1 MQRTAP
7 KLLILMNSLRSAFAW
22 LLAFLAGSCFVIGAQ
37 AASVGP
43 DGYTND
49 FSLQP
54 STGDWSQLAIGGAA
68 GDVTDATGVDMQVQM
83 IAASAITLQTVA
95 DVGNP
100 PVLNS
105 NVTWSS
111 TGFYLQ
117 TRPTGDRVTLLMCTL
132 VNNTGGAANAL
143 RISYDFTI
151 AAPAGDEI
159 SGHSTYYSL
168 TGAPGSWVLIPALSF
183 ANTSGRLTANLG
195 ITWPAA
201 GTLYLLWADDNSAPS
216 PDTANQIDNF
226 SALVPIEMPVAITSQ
241 PVGQTVTELAP
252 ASFTVGTS
260 GNPPPT
266 YQWYRNN
273 FPLPSETNA
282 TYSIASAP
290 LNDNNAQFV
299 VVAANTASNVNYSAT
314 SSPPAVLHVNA
325 DMIPPTLSRAIG
337 VPSTT
342 VSVDFSERIRAD
354 TANIAANYAITSS
367 IGNLTISSA
376 ILSANGSNVV
386 LTTSP
391 QTLGTTYTLIV
402 NGVRDM
408 SAASNQIA
416 PNSVISFTILSFVLM
431 DVGGPQPAGSST
443 PSGNGFDLTAGGTGI
458 DGVADSMA
466 YDYQQRIGDFDVM
479 VRVQG
484 LSPAD
489 AFTKAGVMAR
499 ESLAANSRYYAS
511 VATPGI
517 SGCFFQFRSATGGPT
532 TNAGA
537 APTTYPNTFLRLKR
551 AGNTLSGYFSTDGN
565 TWMLLSSLAN
575 QVLPSQVYVGMFVA
589 SRINGTGATGQ
600 FRDFSDVVGTPPV
613 ASLSFP
619 REPIGP
625 SSRKTSFAITEIM
638 YHPRSLPS
646 LQGRSLEF
654 IEIFN
659 SNPFPESLGR
669 HRLSGSIDYTF
680 PANTVVKGGGFVVV
694 ARDPALVMSYYG
706 ISGVLGP
713 WDGTNQ
719 FNFST
724 NGLPGGEGTVRLRG
738 PGDNIVLEVNYQGG
752 PPYPV
757 AADGAGHS
765 LVLSRASYGEGDPRA
780 WGISDVIDG
789 SPGTD
794 DPFGSDRLR
803 NVVIN
808 EFLAHT
814 DDPLVPDYV
823 ELYNHG
829 NTAVDLSGAYLADE
843 ADFLS
848 DAAVTNHFYR
858 ISNGISI
865 PPRGFLSFNQN
876 TLGFSLSASGERIF
890 LVNSNKTRVID
901 AIAYEAQGNGV
912 SMGRSPNGAA
922 AWYRMAS
929 RTPGAANSAPR
940 NDPIVIN
947 EIMFSPISG
956 DANHEYLELY
966 NRGGSPVNLGGWRF
980 LNGIN
985 YTIPQGTVLTNGQYL
1000 VIAKN
1005 HTNLMARYPN
1015 LSSANT
1021 VGDFKGT
1028 LANGGERITLAMPEL
1043 NVVTNNG
1050 VTVTNTIFVIVN
1062 EVTYGGGGGRWGEW
1076 ADGGGSSLELRDPR
1090 SDNRQAANWA
1100 DSDESSKGLWTTIA
1114 ITNPI
1119 AEVLGP
1125 ANDSLQIFLLGVGEC
1140 LVDDV
1145 EVRNT
1150 PAGANLLPNPGFE
1163 SDMAGWTPQGSHDH
1177 STIEPVGFTGTK
1189 SLHLRAASRGD
1200 NGANRVRTPHA
1211 PNGFAASGTVVL
1223 RAKAKWIRG
1232 WPELLLRLHGGG
1244 LEVGGV
1250 LSIQPNLGTPGLPN
1264 SQLVANAGPA
1274 LYEVIH
1280 SPILPAASE
1289 PVVVTARVTDPD
1301 GPITVRLKYRVEP
1314 ATTHTAVTMVDDGT
1328 GADSIAG
1335 DGIYSATIP
1344 GQIAG
1349 NTVPF
1354 YVEAVDALNAT
1365 NTFPTEVFPTPPM
1378 TRIFPNDATSQ
1389 ECVIRWGDRMMPGSL
1404 PTYHVW
1410 LNNGNTTRWT
1420 VRRPV
1425 LNNATVDSTFVYNNY
1440 RVIYNM
1446 RPLYAGSPWH
1456 RGQMVTG
1463 PAGAN
1468 LVDYDIGFPSDDKF
1482 LGAGDAVWNNPGNPS
1497 GGSTSDNSA
1506 QSEQTTYFLFRELG
1520 IHYNYRRYVHIFVNG
1535 SQRSINGNRPNSNF
1549 IMEDSQQAN
1558 SDIID
1563 EWSPGETDG
1572 QLFKIEDWFEFPEN
1586 GDDFNGTGGGGNNDA
1601 DFTRRVIPGTT
1612 NIHIGAYRFMF
1623 RNRARGAG
1631 ESANDYTN
1639 FVNLLNIITP
1649 GGATDP
1655 LTNLVQFLSLADV
1668 EQWMRIFACQHA
1680 AGNWDSFG
1688 FQRGKNAYMYKPKNG
1703 KFHQWTWDI
1712 DFTMGI
1718 GGRDVGNAIFDNDNG
1733 SPDGDERMA
1742 AMWNNPTIRRMYLRA
1757 FEDIVNGPLNNAFL
1771 DPILD
1776 AKSAALVA
1784 NNVNPDI
1791 TGTAAGVQRI
1801 KDYTLG
1807 RRNSIL
1813 TQLGSTVAN
1822 FFTASVGG
1830 QTNFTTNANLIT
1842 VSGTAPVG
1850 ARYIYINGIDVPVT
1864 WTSVSN
1870 WTARVALSNGVNN
1883 LTVQGYTSRGTP
1895 TNTASTITVN
1905 YTGPSANPVGSVVF
1919 NEILYNPVVPESS
1932 FVELFNNSP
1941 TVAFNIGGWEINGLD
1956 YSFPSNTVIGPRQYL
1971 VLPKNISAFSSA
1983 FGFLVIP
1990 IDDFDGDL
1998 DRDGETL
2005 TLRIPATTS
2014 SPAVVIDKVRYE
2026 NQAPWPTIAPESGF
2040 SLQLIDA
2047 QQDNSR
2053 VSNWTLQ
2060 EGQWIFA
2067 TYTGRI
2073 ATNGTNFLI
2082 FMQGSAGDVYID
2094 DITLVTGAVAG
2105 VGMNLLQNG
2114 GFEGPYSETWTNLG
2128 NHTNSVVSTEFAHS
2142 GSSSLHVIATGP
2154 GGATACIRQTI
2165 GTFPT
2170 NTLCTVSFFFL
2181 PTTNGTLLTVRT
2193 TQGSEF
2199 NTNHLIRVA
2208 LTPSSPGAANVVAST
2223 LPPYDPVWLNEL
2235 QAENISG
2242 ITDNMGEREPWIE
2255 LYNAGPGIVDM
2266 SNYFLANNYGSN
2278 LTQWQ
2283 FPAGYHLAP
2292 GELRI
2297 VWADGEPLETSG
2309 TNAHTNFR
2317 LPIGS
2322 GTLALVRLLD
2332 GQPQITDY
2340 LTYNNL
2346 RANLSYGDY
2355 PDGQPF
2361 TRVVFQAS
2369 TPRGTNNT
2377 RDINVFI
2384 NEWMA
2389 ANASFLLDTS
2399 DNNYDDWFELYN
2411 AGPNAVDLGNYYLTD
2426 TLADPK
2432 KFRVPNNGQYVI
2444 PAGGYML
2451 VWADN
2456 DSSANSPLLADLHA
2470 NFSLS
2475 AGFPGEAL
2483 GLFSPDGITPIDTVT
2498 FGQQTNNISEG
2509 RYADG
2514 AATRYWMMTPTPRS
2528 ANVISGGNTPPVLT
2542 AIPDHIIRLGQT
2554 VSFQA
2559 MATDGD
2565 LPPQT
2570 LTFTLGGTPPLGAM
2584 ITSGG
2589 HFTWTPSPAQTPGS
2603 YNITVVV
2610 TDNGP
2615 GALSN
2620 MDTFSVEVRPPP
2632 VAMVSGSDGMSI
2644 SISFDT
2650 IPGRSYRVDY
2660 KTHINDPAWLPLN
2673 APIVAPGTSMEITDN
2688 FGGEPQRFYKV
2699 FQVD

>member
-7 KLLILMNSLRSAFAW
+7 KLLNLMNSLRSAFAW
-22 LLAFLAGSCFVIGAQ
+22 LPALLAGGCLVTGVQ
-37 AASVGP
+37 AASIGG
-43 DGYTND
+43 GYTND
-49 FSLQP
+49 FSTQP
-54 STGDWSQLAIGGAA
+54 AAADWSHFSIAGGA
-68 GDVTDATGVDMQVQM
+68 GDVTTAAGIDNEMLT
-83 IAASAITLQTVA
+83 IAAGSITAQTLLDAGDPPAFNASA
-95 DVGNP
+95 
-100 PVLNS
+100 
-105 NVTWSS
+105 TWSS

-117 TRPTGDRVTLLMCTL
+117 TRPTGNRATLLMCML
-132 VNNTGGAANAL
+132 VNNLGGAAGAV
-143 RISYDFTI
+143 RISYDFTA

-159 SGHSTYYSL
+159 SGHNTYYSL
-168 TGAPGSWVLIPALSF
+168 TGAAGSWVLIPDLSF
-183 ANTSGRLTANLG
+183 ASVSGRLTANLSLN
-195 ITWPAA
+195 WPAG
-201 GTLYLLWADDNSAPS
+201 GTLYLLWADDNSSPS

-226 SALVPIEMPVAITSQ
+226 SALVPVETPVAITSQ
-241 PVGQTVTELAP
+241 PQSLTVGELAP

-260 GNPPPT
+260 GNPLPT
-266 YQWYRNN
+266 YQWYKNN
-273 FPLPSETNA
+273 LPITGATSA
-282 TYSIASAP
+282 TYAIGAAP
-290 LNDNNAQFV
+290 LSDHNAQFK
-299 VVAANTASNVNYSAT
+299 VVAANTASNVNYSVT
-314 SSPPAVLHVNA
+314 SSPPAVLMVNA
-325 DMIPPTLSRAIG
+325 DTASPTLIRAIG

-342 VSVDFSERIRAD
+342 VSVDFSEPVRAD
-354 TANIAANYAITSS
+354 TATVAANYAITSS
-367 IGNLTISSA
+367 VGNLTLSSA
-376 ILSANGSNVV
+376 VLSPNGSNVV

-402 NGVRDM
+402 NGVRDL

-416 PNSVISFTILSFVLM
+416 PNSVISFTILSFVLT
-431 DVGGPQPAGSST
+431 DVGTPQPAGSAT
-443 PSGNGFDLTAGGTGI
+443 PSGNGFDLTAGGSGI

-466 YDYQQRIGDFDVM
+466 FDYQQRIGDFDVM

-489 AFTKAGVMAR
+489 TFTKVGVMAR
-499 ESLAANSRYYAS
+499 ETLAAGSRYYAS

-517 SGCFFQFRSATGGPT
+517 SGCFFQFRSTTGGTT
-532 TNAGA
+532 TNAGS

-551 AGNTLSGYFSTDGN
+551 SGNTFSGYFSTDGN
-565 TWMLLSSLAN
+565 SWSLLSTLAN
-575 QVLPSQVYVGMFVA
+575 QALPSQVYVGMFVA
-589 SRINGTGATGQ
+589 SRLNGTSATAQ
-600 FRDFSDVVGTPPV
+600 FRDFTDVVGTPPV

-638 YHPRSLPS
+638 YHPRDLPS
-646 LQGRSLEF
+646 FQGRSLEF

-659 SNPFPESLGR
+659 SNPFPESLGKY
-669 HRLSGSIDYTF
+669 RLSGSIDYTF

-713 WDGTNQ
+713 WEGANE

-738 PGDNIVLEVNYQGG
+738 LADNVLLEVNYEGG

-765 LVLSRASYGEGDPRA
+765 LILSRASYGEGDPRA
-780 WGISDVIDG
+780 WGISDAIDG
-789 SPGTD
+789 SPGKD

-814 DDPLVPDYV
+814 DAELVDYI
-823 ELYNHG
+823 EIYNHG

-843 ADFLS
+843 ADFIS

-865 PPRGFLSFNQN
+865 PPRGFLSFDQT
-876 TLGFSLSASGERIF
+876 TLGFALSALGERIY

-901 AIAYEAQGNGV
+901 AVKYDAQGNGV
-912 SMGRSPNGAA
+912 SMGRSPDGAA

-929 RTPGAANSAPR
+929 LTPGMANSAPR

-947 EIMFSPISG
+947 EIMYSPISG
-956 DANHEYLELY
+956 DENHEYLELY

-980 LNGIN
+980 LDGIN

-1005 HTNLMARYPN
+1005 HTNLLARYTN
-1015 LSSANT
+1015 LPPANT
-1021 VGDFKGT
+1021 VGNYKGT

-1043 NVVTNNG
+1043 NVNSTTNFVTNG
-1050 VTVTNTIFVIVN
+1050 MSVVTNVAFTTNIIFVIVN
-1062 EVTYGGGGGRWGEW
+1062 EVTYGDGGGRWGWW

-1100 DSDESSKGLWTTIA
+1100 DSDESSKGIWTTIEV
-1114 ITNPI
+1114 TNSIGETLGSPI
-1119 AEVLGP
+1119 
-1125 ANDSLQIFLLGVGEC
+1125 NDNLQIFLLGVGEC

-1145 EVRNT
+1145 ELHNG
-1150 PAGANLLPNPGFE
+1150 PAGANLILNPGFE
-1163 SDMAGWTPQGSHDH
+1163 SDLANWTPQGSHDH
-1177 STIEPVGFTGTK
+1177 STIEPVGFTGAK

-1200 NGANRVRTPHA
+1200 NGANRVRSA
-1211 PNGFAASGTVVL
+1211 ALAASGAVVL
-1223 RAKAKWIRG
+1223 RARAKWIRG

-1244 LEVGGV
+1244 LEVGGP
-1250 LSIQPNLGTPGLPN
+1250 LPIQPNLGTPGAPN
-1264 SQLVANAGPA
+1264 SRLLANAGPA
-1274 LYEVIH
+1274 VYEVIH

-1289 PVVVTARVTDPD
+1289 PVVVTARATDPD
-1301 GPITVRLKYRVEP
+1301 AAITVRLKYRVEP
-1314 ATTHTAVTMVDDGT
+1314 ATTHTAVTMVDDGM

-1335 DGIYSATIP
+1335 DGILSAGIP
-1344 GQIAG
+1344 AQPNGA
-1349 NTVPF
+1349 TASF
-1354 YVEAVDALNAT
+1354 YVEAVDALGAT

-1378 TRIFPNDATSQ
+1378 TRIFPNDSTSR
-1389 ECVIRWGDRMMPGSL
+1389 ECVVRWGDRMMPGSL
-1404 PTYHVW
+1404 PSYHVW

-1420 VRRPV
+1420 NRRPL
-1425 LNNATVDSTFVYNNY
+1425 LNNSTVDSTFVYNNY

-1456 RGQMVTG
+1456 RGQMTTG

-1468 LVDYDIGFPSDDKF
+1468 LVDYDIGFPSDDKL

-1497 GGSTSDNSA
+1497 GGGTSDGSA
-1506 QSEQTTYFLFRELG
+1506 QSEQTTYLMFRELG
-1520 IHYNYRRYVHIFVNG
+1520 IHYNYRRYIHIFVNG
-1535 SQRSINGNRPNSNF
+1535 SQRSINSSRPGNF

-1563 EWSPGETDG
+1563 EWFPGETDG
-1572 QLFKIEDWFEFPEN
+1572 QLFKIEDWFEFPDN
-1586 GDDFNGTGGGGNNDA
+1586 GDDFTANNDA
-1601 DFTRRVIPGTT
+1601 DLSRRIIPGTA
-1612 NIHIGAYRFMF
+1612 NISLSQYRFMF

-1631 ESANDYTN
+1631 ELANDYTN
-1639 FVNLLNIITP
+1639 FVNLLDIVSPASAPSGSTI
-1649 GGATDP
+1649 
-1655 LTNLVQFLSLADV
+1655 TNLVQFDSIADY

-1680 AGNWDSFG
+1680 VGNWDSYG
-1688 FQRGKNAYMYKPKNG
+1688 YDRGKNAYMYKPKNG

-1718 GGRDVGNAIFDNDNG
+1718 GGHAAGTGVFGTTDPRII
-1733 SPDGDERMA
+1733 
-1742 AMWNNPTIRRMYLRA
+1742 AMWNTPAILRAYLRA
-1757 FEDIVNGPLNNAFL
+1757 YEDIVNGPMNNSFT
-1771 DPILD
+1771 DPIID
-1776 AKSAALVA
+1776 AKSAALTLNA
-1784 NNVNPDI
+1784 VNYDPSGI
-1791 TGTAAGVQRI
+1791 TTIKAFVTARRT
-1801 KDYTLG
+1801 YLLG
-1807 RRNSIL
+1807 SV
-1813 TQLGSTVAN
+1813 LGSTVAN

-1830 QTNFTTNANLIT
+1830 QMNFTTNANLIT

-1850 ARYIYINGIDVPVT
+1850 ARYIYINGINVPIT

-1895 TNTASTITVN
+1895 TNTSRTITVN
-1905 YTGPSANPVGSVVF
+1905 YTGPSANPAGSVVF
-1919 NEILYNPVVPESS
+1919 NEILYNPTVPESS

-1941 TVAFNIGGWEINGLD
+1941 TVAFDIGGWEINGLD
-1956 YSFPSNTVIGPRQYL
+1956 YSFPSGTVIAPRQYL
-1971 VLPKNISAFSSA
+1971 VIPKNISAFSSA
-1983 FGFLVIP
+1983 FGFGVTP
-1990 IDDFDGDL
+1990 IQDYDGDL
-1998 DRDGETL
+1998 DADGETL
-2005 TLRIPATTS
+2005 TLRIPATTN

-2026 NQAPWPTIAPESGF
+2026 NQAPWATIAPASGF

-2060 EGQWIFA
+2060 EGQWLYA
-2067 TYTGRI
+2067 SYTGRI
-2073 ATNGTNFLI
+2073 QSNGTAFLI

-2114 GFEGPYSETWTNLG
+2114 GFETPLSGTWTNLG
-2128 NHTNSVVSTEFAHS
+2128 NHSNSVATTEYAHS

-2154 GGATACIRQTI
+2154 GGGSACVRQTI

-2170 NTLCTVSFFFL
+2170 NTLCTVSFYFL
-2181 PTTNGTLLTVRT
+2181 PATNGTLLTVRT
-2193 TQGSEF
+2193 TPGSDF
-2199 NTNHLIRVA
+2199 NTNHLIRIA
-2208 LTPSSPGAANVVAST
+2208 PTPTSPGAANVVAAT

-2235 QAENISG
+2235 QPENIAG
-2242 ITDNMGEREPWIE
+2242 ITDNMGDREPWIE
-2255 LYNAGPGIVDM
+2255 LYNAGPGSVDL
-2266 SNYFLANNYGSN
+2266 SNYYLANNYGSN

-2283 FPAGYHLAP
+2283 FPAGYQLAP
-2292 GELRI
+2292 GELRM

-2361 TRVVFQAS
+2361 TRVVFQSA

-2389 ANASFLLDTS
+2389 ANATFLLDTS
-2399 DNNYDDWFELYN
+2399 DYNYDDWFELYN
-2411 AGPNAVDLGNYYLTD
+2411 AGPNSVDLGNYYLTD
-2426 TLADPK
+2426 DLMDPK

-2444 PAGGYML
+2444 PAGGYLL

-2456 DSSANSPLLADLHA
+2456 DSADNSPLSADLHA
-2470 NFSLS
+2470 NFSLT
-2475 AGFPGEAL
+2475 ANFPGEAL
-2483 GLFSPDGITPIDTVT
+2483 GLFSPDGVTSIDTVT

-2514 AATRYWMMTPTPRS
+2514 AINRYWMPTPTPRA
-2528 ANVISGGNTPPVLT
+2528 ANVISGGNTPPELA
-2542 AIPDHIIRLGQT
+2542 AIPDRTIRLGQT
-2554 VSFQA
+2554 VSFMA

-2565 LPPQT
+2565 LPQQT
-2570 LTFTLGGTPPLGAM
+2570 LAFSLGGTPPGGAM
-2584 ITSGG
+2584 ITGG
-2589 HFTWTPSPAQTPGS
+2589 GGQFTWTPSAAQTPGA
-2603 YNITVVV
+2603 YDITVVV

-2615 GALSN
+2615 GALSD
-2620 MDTFSVEVRPPP
+2620 MDTFTVTVRPPP
-2632 VAMVSGSDGMSI
+2632 VAMITGSGGTSV

-2660 KTHINDPAWLPLN
+2660 KTNIDDPVWLPLN
-2673 APIVAPGTSMEITDN
+2673 APIPAPGTSLEITDN
-2688 FGGEPQRFYKV
+2688 FGGETQRFYKV
-2699 FQVD
+2699 LQVD

>member
-22 LLAFLAGSCFVIGAQ
+22 LPALLAGSCLVTGAQ

-43 DGYTND
+43 AGYTND

-83 IAASAITLQTVA
+83 IAASAIILQTVA
-95 DVGNP
+95 DAGDP

-151 AAPAGDEI
+151 AAPNGDEI
-159 SGHSTYYSL
+159 NGHSTYFSL
-168 TGAPGSWVLIPALSF
+168 TGAAGSWTLIPALSF
-183 ANTSGRLTANLG
+183 ASVSGRLTATVNL
-195 ITWPAA
+195 TWP
-201 GTLYLLWADDNSAPS
+201 GGSPLYLLWADDNSVNS

-226 SALVPIEMPVAITSQ
+226 SALVPFDAPVTITSQ

-252 ASFTVGTS
+252 VSFTVGTS

-266 YQWYRNN
+266 YQWYKNN
-273 FPLPSETNA
+273 MSITDATNA

-290 LNDNNAQFV
+290 LSDNNAQFV

-314 SSPPAVLHVNA
+314 SSPPALLHVNA
-325 DMIPPTLSRAIG
+325 DMTPPTLSRAIG
-337 VPSTT
+337 VPPTT

-354 TANIAANYAITSS
+354 TANVSANYAITSS

-376 ILSANGSNVV
+376 ALSPNGSNVV

-402 NGVRDM
+402 NGVRDL
-408 SAASNQIA
+408 SAASNEIA
-416 PNSVISFTILSFVLM
+416 PNSITSFTVLSFVLT
-431 DVGGPQPAGSST
+431 DVGSPQPAGSAT
-443 PSGNGFDLTAGGTGI
+443 PTGNGFDLTAGGTGI
-458 DGVADSMA
+458 DGVADSLA
-466 YDYQQRIGDFDVM
+466 YEYQQRIGDFDVM
-479 VRVQG
+479 VRLQG

-499 ESLAANSRYYAS
+499 ESLVAGSRYYAS
-511 VATPGI
+511 VATPGL
-517 SGCFFQFRSATGGPT
+517 SGCFFQFRSTTGGGT

-551 AGNTLSGYFSTDGN
+551 VGNTFSGYFSTDGN

-575 QVLPSQVYVGMFVA
+575 QALPSQVYVGMFVA
-589 SRINGTGATGQ
+589 SRINGTSATAQ
-600 FRDFSDVVGTPPV
+600 FRDFTDVVGTPPV
-613 ASLSFP
+613 GSLSFP

-625 SSRKTSFAITEIM
+625 SSRRSPFAITEIM
-638 YHPRSLPS
+638 YHPRSLPAF
-646 LQGRSLEF
+646 QGRSLEF

-669 HRLSGSIDYTF
+669 YRLSGSVDYTF
-680 PANTVVKGGGFVVV
+680 PANTVVKGGGFLVV
-694 ARDPALVMSYYG
+694 ARDPGLVMSYYG
-706 ISGVLGP
+706 ITGVLGP
-713 WDGTNQ
+713 WEGTNE

-738 PGDNIVLEVNYQGG
+738 LADNVLLEVNYQGR

-757 AADGAGHS
+757 AADGPGHS
-765 LVLSRASYGEGDPRA
+765 LILSRASYGEGDPRA
-780 WGISDVIDG
+780 WGISDAIDG
-789 SPGTD
+789 SPGKD

-814 DDPLVPDYV
+814 DDPLLADYI

-843 ADFLS
+843 ADFIS
-848 DAAVTNHFYR
+848 NAAVTNHFYR

-865 PPRGFLSFNQN
+865 PPRGFLSLNQT
-876 TLGFSLSASGERIF
+876 TLGFSLGASGERIF

-901 AIAYEAQGNGV
+901 AIDYQAQGNGV
-912 SMGRSPNGAA
+912 SMGRSPDGAA

-947 EIMFSPISG
+947 EIMYSPVSG

-980 LNGIN
+980 LDGIN
-985 YTIPQGTVLTNGQYL
+985 YTIPQGTMLTNGQYL

-1005 HTNLMARYPN
+1005 HTNLLARYAN

-1021 VGDFKGT
+1021 VGDYKGT
-1028 LANGGERITLAMPEL
+1028 LANGGERVTLAMPEL
-1043 NVVTNNG
+1043 NVVTNSG
-1050 VTVTNTIFVIVN
+1050 VPVTNTLFVIVN
-1062 EVTYGGGGGRWGEW
+1062 EVTYGGGGARWGSW

-1100 DSDESSKGLWTTIA
+1100 DSDESNKGIWTTIEV
-1114 ITNPI
+1114 TNSISETVSSPI
-1119 AEVLGP
+1119 
-1125 ANDSLQIFLLGVGEC
+1125 NDNLEIFLLGVGEC

-1145 EVRNT
+1145 EVRNG
-1150 PAGANLLPNPGFE
+1150 PAGANLITANPGFE
-1163 SDMAGWTPQGSHDH
+1163 SDMAGWTPQGSHDQ
-1177 STIEPVGFTGTK
+1177 SSIEPVGFTGAK
-1189 SLHLRAASRGD
+1189 SLHLRAGSRGD
-1200 NGANRVRTPHA
+1200 NGGNRIRSPA
-1211 PNGFAASGTVVL
+1211 FGASGTVVL
-1223 RAKAKWIRG
+1223 RARAKWVRG

-1244 LEVGGV
+1244 LEAGGG
-1250 LSIQPNLGTPGLPN
+1250 LPIQPNLGTPGAPN
-1264 SQLVANAGPA
+1264 SRLLANAGPA
-1274 LYEVIH
+1274 LYEVTH
-1280 SPILPAASE
+1280 SPALPAAGE
-1289 PVVVTARVTDPD
+1289 PVLVTARVSDPD
-1301 GPITVRLKYRVEP
+1301 TASVVRLKYRIDP
-1314 ATTHTAVTMVDDGT
+1314 ATSYTVVTMKDDGT
-1328 GADSIAG
+1328 GGDAISG
-1335 DGIYSATIP
+1335 DGIYSGTIP
-1344 GQIAG
+1344 AQNSGV
-1349 NTVPF
+1349 TTPF
-1354 YVEAVDALNAT
+1354 YVEAVDTLGAT
-1365 NTFPTEVFPTPPM
+1365 NTFPTDLFPTPPLS
-1378 TRIFPNDATSQ
+1378 RIFPLDATSR
-1389 ECVIRWGDRMMPGSL
+1389 ECVVRWGDRQMPGSFS
-1404 PTYHVW
+1404 TYHVW
-1410 LNNGNTTRWT
+1410 VTAANTSRWATRL
-1420 VRRPV
+1420 PK
-1425 LNNATVDSTFVYNNY
+1425 LNNAPLDATFVYNNY

-1446 RPLYAGSPWH
+1446 RPQYAGSPWH
-1456 RGQMVTG
+1456 QGAMDTG
-1463 PAGAN
+1463 PDGTDR
-1468 LVDYDIGFPSDDKF
+1468 VDYDLEFPSDDQF
-1482 LGAGDAVWNNPGNPS
+1482 LGEADAVWTNPGNP
-1497 GGSTSDNSA
+1497 GGGNTTSDTTA
-1506 QSEQTTYFLFRELG
+1506 QSEQACYIIFRELG
-1520 IHYNYRRYVHIFVNG
+1520 IHYNYRRFMHLFVNG
-1535 SQRSINGNRPNSNF
+1535 NQRSTTGQLPGNF
-1549 IMEDSQQAN
+1549 IFEDSQQPNGAV
-1558 SDIID
+1558 ID
-1563 EWSPGETDG
+1563 EFSPGETDG
-1572 QLFKIEDWFEFPEN
+1572 QLFKIEDWFEF
-1586 GDDFNGTGGGGNNDA
+1586 GDNVDGANNLPFNINDA
-1601 DFTRRVIPGTT
+1601 DLTRRVITGTT
-1612 NIHIGAYRFMF
+1612 NIDIAAARFMF
-1623 RNRARGAG
+1623 RNRARGPG

-1639 FVNLLNIITP
+1639 LVNLINIFSPASSPSSTAIS
-1649 GGATDP
+1649 
-1655 LTNLVQFLSLADV
+1655 NIVQLDSLADM
-1668 EQWMRIFACQHA
+1668 EQWMRIFAVQHA
-1680 AGNWDSFG
+1680 VWNWDSYSYE
-1688 FQRGKNAYMYKPKNG
+1688 RGKNAYMYKPKNG
-1703 KFHQWTWDI
+1703 KFFQMTWDI
-1712 DFTMGI
+1712 DFAMGI
-1718 GGRDVGNAIFDNDNG
+1718 DRTDTPGIFASND
-1733 SPDGDERMA
+1733 PRVL
-1742 AMWNNPTIRRMYLRA
+1742 AMWNTPVYRRAYLRA
-1757 FEDIVNGPLNNAFL
+1757 FEDMVNGPFSNAYL

-1776 AKSAALVA
+1776 AKAAAFVA
-1784 NNVNPDI
+1784 NNINYDASLLNSTI
-1791 TGTAAGVQRI
+1791 RMKGWIGT
-1801 KDYTLG
+1801 
-1807 RRNSIL
+1807 RRNNLI

-1822 FFTASVGG
+1822 FFRITSS
-1830 QTNFTTNANLIT
+1830 TNFTTNGNLVTIT
-1842 VSGTAPVG
+1842 GEAPVG
-1850 ARYIYINGIDVPVT
+1850 ARDIYINGVNIPVT

-1895 TNTASTITVN
+1895 TNAASTVTIN

-1919 NEILYNPVVPESS
+1919 NEILYNPVVRESS
-1932 FVELFNNSP
+1932 FVELFNNSSA
-1941 TVAFNIGGWEINGLD
+1941 VAFDIGGWEINGLD
-1956 YSFPSNTVIGPRQYL
+1956 YSFPSGTVIGPRQYL
-1971 VLPKNISAFSSA
+1971 VIPKNISAFSSA
-1983 FGFLVIP
+1983 FGFGVTP
-1990 IDDFDGDL
+1990 IQDYDGDL
-1998 DRDGETL
+1998 DADGETL
-2005 TLRIPATTS
+2005 TLRIPASTNG
-2014 SPAVVIDKVRYE
+2014 PAVVIDKVRYE

-2060 EGQWIFA
+2060 LGQWIYA
-2067 TYTGRI
+2067 TYIGRI
-2073 ATNGTNFLI
+2073 ATNGTNLLI
-2082 FMQGSAGDVYID
+2082 FMNGSAGDVYID

-2128 NHTNSVVSTEFAHS
+2128 NHSNSVVSTEFAHS
-2142 GSSSLHVIATGP
+2142 GSSSLHVIGTGA
-2154 GGATACIRQTI
+2154 GGQSACVRQTI

-2170 NTLCTVSFFFL
+2170 NTLCTVSFYFL

-2193 TQGSEF
+2193 QPGSEF
-2199 NTNHLIRVA
+2199 NTNHLVRVA
-2208 LTPSSPGAANVVAST
+2208 PMPSSPGAANVVAST

-2235 QAENISG
+2235 QAENIAG

-2255 LYNAGPGIVDM
+2255 LYNAGPGSVAM
-2266 SNYFLANNYGSN
+2266 SNYYLANNYGSN
-2278 LTQWQ
+2278 LNQWQ
-2283 FPAGYHLAP
+2283 FPAGYQLAP

-2361 TRVVFQAS
+2361 TRVVFQSS

-2399 DNNYDDWFELYN
+2399 DNHYDDWFELYN
-2411 AGPNAVDLGNYYLTD
+2411 AGPNAVDLGDYYLTD
-2426 TLADPK
+2426 NLMNPK

-2444 PAGGYML
+2444 PAGGYLL

-2456 DSSANSPLLADLHA
+2456 DSSDNSPLSPDLHA
-2470 NFSLS
+2470 SFTLDAS
-2475 AGFPGEAL
+2475 FPGEAL
-2483 GLFSPDGITPIDTVT
+2483 GLYSPDGVTPIDTVT

-2514 AATRYWMMTPTPRS
+2514 AVNRYWMTTPTPRS
-2528 ANVISGGNTPPVLT
+2528 ANVISGGNTPPQLT
-2542 AIPDHIIRLGQT
+2542 AIPDRTLRLGQT

-2559 MATDGD
+2559 IATDGD

-2589 HFTWTPSPAQTPGS
+2589 HFTWTPSAAQTPGS
-2603 YNITVVV
+2603 YDITVVV

-2615 GALSN
+2615 GALKA
-2620 MDTFSVEVRPPP
+2620 MDTFNVSVLPPP
-2632 VAMVSGSDGMSI
+2632 VAMVTGSDGTSVF
-2644 SISFDT
+2644 ISFDT

-2660 KTHINDPAWLPLN
+2660 KTHINDPVWLPLN
-2673 APIVAPGTSMEITDN
+2673 APIPAPGASMEITDN
-2688 FGGEPQRFYKV
+2688 FGAQTQRFYKI